1 MCMQDLG
8 MNDRVGFYESHVVK
22 TFMVIP
28 SLILMR
34 KVQHLE
40 VSYGRMM
47 CTDVQRKCEN
57 STSSYTVVKYQECL

>member
-40 VSYGRMM
+40 VSYVRMM

-57 STSSYTVVKYQECL
+57 SISNYTVVKYQECF

>member
-1 MCMQDLG
+1 
-8 MNDRVGFYESHVVK
+8 MNDRVGFYESHVLK

-40 VSYGRMM
+40 VSYVRMM
-47 CTDVQRKCEN
+47 CTDVQRKCEKKN
-57 STSSYTVVKYQECL
+57 YKVVKYQECL